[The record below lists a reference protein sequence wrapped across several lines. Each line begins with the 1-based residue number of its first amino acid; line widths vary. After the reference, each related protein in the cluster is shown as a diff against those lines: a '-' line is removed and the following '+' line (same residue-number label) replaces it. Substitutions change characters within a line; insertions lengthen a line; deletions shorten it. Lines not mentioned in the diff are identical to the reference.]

1 MGPGSPKWDSPVVE
15 SGHRPEWAEDVP
27 ENARL
32 YSSLL
37 HCFIILGSFGV
48 NQPMT
53 FLTLGS
59 VVALVGPEI
68 DGLKGA
74 KVSAKVLCSLMKL
87 LSRGW
92 VEVSP
97 QAVGSVKVGPLGLA
111 EFACLLD

>member
-1 MGPGSPKWDSPVVE
+1 MGPASPRRDSPVVE

-32 YSSLL
+32 YSSVV
-37 HCFIILGSFGV
+37 HCFIILASFGV
-48 NQPMT
+48 SQPMT
-53 FLTLGS
+53 FLTLVS

-74 KVSAKVLCSLMKL
+74 RVSAKVLCSLMAL

-97 QAVGSVKVGPLGLA
+97 LAVGSVRVGPLGLA
-111 EFACLLD
+111 EFACLID

>member
-1 MGPGSPKWDSPVVE
+1 MGSS
-15 SGHRPEWAEDVP
+15 HRPEWAEDVP
-27 ENARL
+27 EDARL
-32 YSSLL
+32 YSSLV
-37 HCFIILGSFGV
+37 HCFIILASFGV
-48 NQPMT
+48 IQPMT

-59 VVALVGPEI
+59 VVALIGPEV

-74 KVSAKVLCSLMKL
+74 RVSAKVLRSLMAL

-97 QAVGSVKVGPLGLA
+97 QAVGGGRVGLLGLA

>member
-1 MGPGSPKWDSPVVE
+1 MVE
-15 SGHRPEWAEDVP
+15 PGHRPEWAEDVP

-32 YSSLL
+32 YSSLV
-37 HCFIILGSFGV
+37 HFFIILASFGA

-68 DGLKGA
+68 DGLKGT
-74 KVSAKVLCSLMKL
+74 KVSAKVLCSLMSL

-97 QAVGSVKVGPLGLA
+97 QAVGSVKVGPPGLA
-111 EFACLLD
+111 AFACLLD

>member
-1 MGPGSPKWDSPVVE
+1 VVE

-32 YSSLL
+32 YSSLV
-37 HCFIILGSFGV
+37 HFFIILASFGA

-74 KVSAKVLCSLMKL
+74 KVSAKVLCSLMRL

-97 QAVGSVKVGPLGLA
+97 QAVGSVKVGPPGLA
-111 EFACLLD
+111 AFACLLD